1 MIKRFILPLIAVIVL
16 ILMVGFKSDRFEV
29 SKQLEIFTDIY
40 YRIDENYVDE
50 TNPAELMDSAIKGM
64 LAKLDPYTIY
74 WSEQDVEAARIRNA
88 GEYTGIG
95 AVIRSIKDK
104 IIIVEPHKGYPA
116 DKAGLKAG
124 DEIIKIGDI
133 KVADFKDD
141 ASELLKGAAGTK
153 INLVYKRQNELKR
166 TTLTREAIEVNA
178 VPFYTLLDDKSGYIV
193 LAKFNEKAS
202 EQTIAALL
210 DLKSKGATK
219 IILDLRDNPGGLLTE
234 AIAVT
239 NIFVPK
245 QTLITETKSVVEK
258 YNKDYFTKKDPI
270 DTTIPLTVLVN
281 GRSASASE
289 IVSGSIQDLDR
300 GVIIGARSFG
310 KGLVQRPKD
319 IEHGTKL
326 KVTISRYHMPSGR
339 CIQSLDYWNR
349 DENDNAVKTK
359 EIDFQAFKTK
369 NGRTVYDGG
378 GIKPDIEIASAKNS
392 PITKTLMK
400 EYTIFN
406 YVTKYYYTNQIKD
419 LESFSF
425 TDSDYDAFK
434 KYLKNGNF
442 SYETQTEISLK
453 KMLSIAKKET
463 FDDDI
468 DINYKALLKN
478 VKNAK
483 EKELILKKDEISH
496 LLTNEIV
503 KRYFYR
509 EGLYQYYVL
518 HDPAILRSKE
528 ILNNPEKYHDIL
540 H

>member
-1 MIKRFILPLIAVIVL
+1 MKRVILPLLTIALFVL
-16 ILMVGFKSDRFEV
+16 GASFQSDRFEV

-40 YRIDENYVDE
+40 YKIDKNYVDE
-50 TNPAELMDSAIKGM
+50 TNPADLMDSAIKGM
-64 LAKLDPYTIY
+64 LKKLDPYTIY

-95 AVIRSIKDK
+95 AIVRTIKDK
-104 IIIVEPHKGYPA
+104 ILIIEPHKGYPA

-124 DEIIKIGDI
+124 DEIIQIGDT
-133 KVADFKDD
+133 KVADFTDD
-141 ASELLKGAAGTK
+141 AGELLKGAAGTK
-153 INLVYKRQNELKR
+153 IKLVYKRQNEIKR

-193 LAKFNEKAS
+193 LSKFNKKAS

-210 DLKSKGATK
+210 DLKSKGANK
-219 IILDLRDNPGGLLTE
+219 IILDLRNNPGGLLTE

-245 QTLITETKSVVEK
+245 QTLITETKSVVKK
-258 YNKDYFTKKDPI
+258 YNKPYFTRQDPI
-270 DTTIPLTVLVN
+270 DTEIPLVVLVN

-289 IVSGSIQDLDR
+289 IVAGGVQDLDR
-300 GVIIGARSFG
+300 GVVIGARSFG

-326 KVTISRYHMPSGR
+326 KVTISRYHTPSGR

-349 DENDNAVKTK
+349 DENDDAVKIK
-359 EIDFQAFKTK
+359 ETDYQAFKTK

-378 GIKPDIEIASAKNS
+378 GIQPDIEIASAKNS

-406 YVTKYYYTNQIKD
+406 YATEYYNNNDVQD
-419 LESFSF
+419 LNSFSF

-442 SYETQTEISLK
+442 SYETQTELLLK
-453 KMLSIAKKET
+453 KTMRTAEKET

-468 DINYKALLKN
+468 DASYKALLKN
-478 VKNAK
+478 IKNAK
-483 EKELILKKDEISH
+483 EKELNHKKDEISH
-496 LLTNEIV
+496 LLTNEII
-503 KRYFYR
+503 KRYFYS
-509 EGLYQYYVL
+509 EGLYKYYVQ
-518 HDPAILRSKE
+518 HDPAVLKSKE
-528 ILNNPEKYHDIL
+528 ILGNAAKYNDIL